1 MRVSP
6 TLVLSLLINILVMKI
21 SPLSLSSA
29 KNSQKSIQSVIKQ
42 LMQGYIQKLYFK
54 HIEIFISQIKSY
66 KFSF

>member
-1 MRVSP
+1 
-6 TLVLSLLINILVMKI
+6 MKI